1 MAHVVNDST
10 QRSTTSTRRAPGTDP
25 SPFLRSLT
33 LRPAAKAQPVS
44 GVGVIGT
51 GEMSAAIAE
60 RLVDAGFPVTLHGAS
75 SELLD
80 EGLARLEAR
89 LDARVRN
96 GELTRAERNRR
107 AQLVCPTCWYIAMSS
122 VDVVIICD
130 DECEDSASAVFA
142 ALDRV
147 MKRGAIL
154 ATTATSSGVGKFSS
168 ATRRRGDVV
177 GIRFSRFGHEL
188 RLVDIERDAGTS
200 DDVVATLTSPGKAL
214 DRTPA

>member
-1 MAHVVNDST
+1 MAHMVNDST
-10 QRSTTSTRRAPGTDP
+10 QRPATSRRRAPGAEP
-25 SPFLRSLT
+25 ALLRSLT
-33 LRPAAKAQPVS
+33 LRPDAKTQAVP

-51 GEMSAAIAE
+51 GDMSAAIAE
-60 RLVDAGFPVTLHGAS
+60 RLIDAGFPVTLHGAS

-89 LDARVRN
+89 LDARVRK

-122 VDVVIICD
+122 VDIVITCD
-130 DECEDSASAVFA
+130 DECEDSAPAVFA

-154 ATTATSSGVGKFSS
+154 ATTAPSSGIGKFAS

-177 GIRFSRFGHEL
+177 GIRFSRLEHEM
-188 RLVDIERDAGTS
+188 RLEEIERDADTS
-200 DDVVATLTSPGKAL
+200 DDVVATLMSLAKAL